1 MSAPLSVT
9 PQEDPVQIIDEW
21 LKEATQKNI
30 QRHPNSMTLATVSVS
45 GQPSARVVLLKSL
58 SVNQG
63 FGVFYTHYGSRKS
76 IEISNNSTV
85 SAVMHWDQLGRQV
98 RLEGQAVRSP
108 VNESNEYFMTRPWR
122 SQLNAWV
129 SEQSQPLDDPIEL
142 VLRTKNKA
150 QELNLPNPID
160 EDHAELEPKKSNMT
174 RPPFWGG
181 YRLWFTAIEL
191 WMEGADRF
199 HHRIRYER
207 TLSPLDQHTFQ
218 TGPWQAGYL
227 QP

>member
-1 MSAPLSVT
+1 MSPPLSIT
-9 PQEDPVQIIDEW
+9 PKEDPVQIIDEW
-21 LKEATQKNI
+21 LKEATQKDI
-30 QRHPNSMTLATVSVS
+30 QRHPNSMTLATVSSS

-63 FGVFYTHYGSRKS
+63 FGIFYTHYGSRKS
-76 IEISNNSTV
+76 IEISNNAAV

-108 VNESNEYFMTRPWR
+108 DNESNEYFMTRPWR

-129 SEQSQPLDDPIEL
+129 SEQSQPLADPADL

-150 QELNLPNPID
+150 RELSLPNPID
-160 EDHAELEPKKSNMT
+160 RAYDELELKKPHIT

-181 YRLWFTAIEL
+181 YRLWFAAVEL

-207 TLSPLDQHTFQ
+207 TLSSLDAHTFQ
-218 TGPWQAGYL
+218 ATPWQAKRL